1 MGIHCRDVYS
11 IIRQELMEV
20 LGGNGVSEVISEVG
34 LMLLWAFAISK
45 GGPLETPLLDG
56 FVATWVLVVI
66 LHRDA

>member
-1 MGIHCRDVYS
+1 
-11 IIRQELMEV
+11 MEV